1 MFCFPVWMIT
11 TQQTMGLAH
20 SEVDL
25 GRTLWSQII
34 AVTPIG
40 YHRPICQPHSS
51 QQMYESHARHCMT
64 LLVNKIPPNTQTN
77 YGGWP
82 IEKQCNQFTCFL
94 FLYARLIYK
103 TWLVKYEFWWDK
115 SVSTI
120 ASREMWLFLQAGLG
134 DVWKLRKKWLENWV
148 TIEETLVL
156 EVVVVMSD
164 TQAAGSTYSWRHPM
178 LVTLDAGYIRCWV
191 RLMLGQRVAAAFT
204 CISWLCLI
212 GLYFYLQKLCSAISC
227 SLVF

>member
-11 TQQTMGLAH
+11 TQQTMELAH

-120 ASREMWLFLQAGLG
+120 ASREMWLFLQAGLS
-134 DVWKLRKKWLENWV
+134 DVWKLRKKWLEIWM
-148 TIEETLVL
+148 TIEETFGSRSNCSAVWYTGCWVNLFL
-156 EVVVVMSD
+156 ETPNVSYTGCWVHSMLGTFD
-164 TQAAGSTYSWRHPM
+164 AGSTCCCCSHLHI
-178 LVTLDAGYIRCWV
+178 LVVFNWFIFLFTETL
-191 RLMLGQRVAAAFT
+191 
-204 CISWLCLI
+204 
-212 GLYFYLQKLCSAISC
+212 
-227 SLVF
+227 

>member
-11 TQQTMGLAH
+11 TQQTMELAH

-34 AVTPIG
+34 VVTPIG
-40 YHRPICQPHSS
+40 YHRPICQPHSL

-134 DVWKLRKKWLENWV
+134 DVWKLRKKWLGIWM
-148 TIEETLVL
+148 TIEETFGSRSNCSDVWYTGCWVNLFL
-156 EVVVVMSD
+156 ETPNVSYTGCWVHSMLGTFD
-164 TQAAGSTYSWRHPM
+164 AGSTCCCCSHLIAY
-178 LVTLDAGYIRCWV
+178 
-191 RLMLGQRVAAAFT
+191 LGCV
-204 CISWLCLI
+204 
-212 GLYFYLQKLCSAISC
+212 
-227 SLVF
+227 

>member
-11 TQQTMGLAH
+11 TQQTMELAH

-64 LLVNKIPPNTQTN
+64 LIVNKIPPNTQTN

-115 SVSTI
+115 SVNLYYCI
-120 ASREMWLFLQAGLG
+120 KR
-134 DVWKLRKKWLENWV
+134 N
-148 TIEETLVL
+148 
-156 EVVVVMSD
+156 
-164 TQAAGSTYSWRHPM
+164 
-178 LVTLDAGYIRCWV
+178 VTLS
-191 RLMLGQRVAAAFT
+191 T
-204 CISWLCLI
+204 SWSRWCMKTPKKVTGNLDDHWRNI
-212 GLYFYLQKLCSAISC
+212 WF
-227 SLVF
+227 